1 MMTFLKITPYITQN
15 KFTKKK
21 KKLRTT
27 LASIH
32 LNGLQCMRFL
42 NMKKKMLILSIFWSF
57 LLNKMKWAGT
67 MPTQYNIFIKESD
80 GS

>member
-1 MMTFLKITPYITQN
+1 MCI
-15 KFTKKK
+15 
-21 KKLRTT
+21 
-27 LASIH
+27 
-32 LNGLQCMRFL
+32 L

-57 LLNKMKWAGT
+57 LLNKMKWART

>member
-1 MMTFLKITPYITQN
+1 M
-15 KFTKKK
+15 
-21 KKLRTT
+21 
-27 LASIH
+27 
-32 LNGLQCMRFL
+32 CFL
-42 NMKKKMLILSIFWSF
+42 NMKKEMLILSIFWSF

>member
-1 MMTFLKITPYITQN
+1 
-15 KFTKKK
+15 
-21 KKLRTT
+21 
-27 LASIH
+27 
-32 LNGLQCMRFL
+32 MRFL
-42 NMKKKMLILSIFWSF
+42 NMKKKMLILSIFGSF